1 MKKIIPIISLLL
13 IAVFCVSSCTN
24 PTPKP
29 PENAGFVLEAFEGE
43 YDAEKHIE
51 AIEKYVKSNNPKKIT
66 RGEKITIPL
75 DRTPKGADIDRI
87 AEASN
92 EGAIEQ
98 TLIINIDVPYEVD
111 KKNNQIIIDTE
122 WWYDGSDYLLNE
134 GLWTFLVSVTM
145 QNGKTVW
152 YYLRVDFVP
161 VEGQ

>member
-1 MKKIIPIISLLL
+1 MKKIIPVISLLL
-13 IAVFCVSSCTN
+13 IAFFCLSSCAEKK
-24 PTPKP
+24 PTPP
-29 PENAGFVLEAFEGE
+29 ASAGFLIEAFEGE
-43 YDAEKHIE
+43 YNAEKHIE
-51 AIEKYVKSNNPKKIT
+51 AIEKYVAGNNPKTVK
-66 RGEKITIPL
+66 RGEKIVIPL
-75 DRTPKGADIDRI
+75 DATPKGATIDRI
-87 AEASN
+87 AEASD

-98 TLIINIDVPYEVD
+98 TLIIDIDVPYEVD

-152 YYLRVDFVP
+152 YYFRADFVP